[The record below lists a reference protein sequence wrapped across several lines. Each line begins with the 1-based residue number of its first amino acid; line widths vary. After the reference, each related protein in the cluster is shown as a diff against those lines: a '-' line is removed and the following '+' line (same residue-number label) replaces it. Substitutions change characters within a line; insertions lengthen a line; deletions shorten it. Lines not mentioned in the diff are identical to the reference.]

1 MAFAEAPT
9 SASTSQ
15 SHSIGCQ
22 TATSGASASGGT
34 NTSPP
39 PTYDDSQYFSTSAL
53 AVPLSTSG
61 STSASDN
68 ISRGFTEEPPNIT
81 LSLAETPPQTS
92 TIVASTASAV
102 RPSHIWS
109 PNSRSQ
115 RPWLAFNS
123 GDELHQSASVTSSGS
138 IPAVHTYTPNYD
150 RSQIFDSVDLSQIHE
165 IDAYLLAYGSGSE
178 LRSPDGAGSG
188 LDLRSTATGLSH
200 LPSMSSLARN
210 SLAGSSMGSNS
221 RSIISTNYD
230 HVVRNCPRCR
240 EPLRYHSQCPTCQP
254 GRTNTIPANMCSA
267 CGGKISLEENLDRSQ
282 PTTAASSSDGQ
293 LVTAVKLCNCFPKF
307 PSQTNIVRSGSANV
321 IPPRPFSADRAEARR
336 SVANLTSNF
345 EAFFN
350 SHIGIPNVGA
360 RR

>member
-22 TATSGASASGGT
+22 TAASGTGTSGGANS
-34 NTSPP
+34 SPP

-53 AVPLSTSG
+53 AVPISSG

-81 LSLAETPPQTS
+81 LSLAETPPQV
-92 TIVASTASAV
+92 TITAMAGASAV

-109 PNSRSQ
+109 PTSRSQ
-115 RPWLAFNS
+115 RPWLAFSS
-123 GDELHQSASVTSSGS
+123 GDELRQVASVTSSAS
-138 IPAVHTYTPNYD
+138 IPAVHTFSPNYD
-150 RSQIFDSVDLSQIHE
+150 RSQIFDSIDLSQINE

-178 LRSPDGAGSG
+178 MRSPDDAGSG
-188 LDLRSTATGLSH
+188 FDLHSTATGLSH
-200 LPSMSSLARN
+200 LPSTSSLARN
-210 SLAGSSMGSNS
+210 SIAGSSLGSNS
-221 RSIISTNYD
+221 RSIASASYD

-240 EPLRYHSQCPTCQP
+240 EPLRYHSQCPNCQP

-282 PTTAASSSDGQ
+282 AVGEGQ
-293 LVTAVKLCNCFPKF
+293 LATAVKLCNCFPKF
-307 PSQTNIVRSGSANV
+307 PSTTNIVRSGSANV

-350 SHIGIPNVGA
+350 SHIGIPNAADA